1 VSPLDLALTFLVMVI
16 WGCNYVFAKLGLQ
29 EAPPFALLSLRFILV
44 GVLAVPFAKTPR
56 RHLPQLLALS
66 IVLGTLHFG
75 LVYLGLTRVD
85 AATGAVLVQLQ
96 VPMAGLLSFLV
107 LRERPGLM
115 WGVGATLAF
124 LGTLALFGEPNLSA
138 NRGYALLIV
147 LSALAWAVSYLL
159 LKNMQKPGAID
170 PFSVNAWMSLF
181 TAPQLAV
188 ISVLVEHQQFHKL
201 QTMSAAG
208 YASLAYQVLFV
219 GLLAYGLWYH
229 LIAKYPLSVTSPFT
243 LTIPVFSALAGAL
256 VLHEPIQMRF
266 VLGAGLTLSGV
277 GIIML
282 RSARTARSAL
292 PQGSGAEPDHAI
304 KPS

>member
-1 VSPLDLALTFLVMVI
+1 VSLLDLGLTLLVMVI
-16 WGCNYVFAKLGLQ
+16 WGCNYVFAKLGLH
-29 EAPPFALLSLRFILV
+29 EVPPFALLSLRFVLV
-44 GVLAVPFAKTPR
+44 GALAVPFAKTPR

-66 IVLGTLHFG
+66 VVLGTLHFG
-75 LVYLGLTRVD
+75 LVYLGLTHVD

-96 VPMAGLLSFLV
+96 LPMAGLLSFLV

-115 WGVGATLAF
+115 WGAGATLAF
-124 LGTLALFGEPNLSA
+124 LGTLTLFGEPRLSA
-138 NRGYALLIV
+138 NQGYALLIV

-159 LKNMQKPGAID
+159 LKNMQKPGALD
-170 PFSVNAWMSLF
+170 PFSVNAWMSLL

-188 ISVLVEHQQFHKL
+188 ISLLAEHEQLHKL
-201 QTMSAAG
+201 QTMSVVG

-229 LIAKYPLSVTSPFT
+229 LISKYPVSVTSPFT
-243 LTIPVFSALAGAL
+243 LTIPVFSALTGTL
-256 VLHEPIQMRF
+256 LLHEPIQMRF

-282 RSARTARSAL
+282 RSAQAARSAL
-292 PQGSGAEPDHAI
+292 PRSSGAEPDHAI
-304 KPS
+304 KSS